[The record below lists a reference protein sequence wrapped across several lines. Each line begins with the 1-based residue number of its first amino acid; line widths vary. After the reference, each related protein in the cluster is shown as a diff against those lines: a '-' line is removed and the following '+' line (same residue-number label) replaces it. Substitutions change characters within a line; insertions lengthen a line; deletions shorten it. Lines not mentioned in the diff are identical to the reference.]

1 MPTEVDAVC
10 THARTMLPVRL
21 RGKGYC
27 FNSSAI
33 ETPTMSMRSL
43 LPCRL
48 RRCGRL
54 CHAVLMIMP
63 AQPMRPSVSCGLRDH
78 AGSADA
84 ARRQCCRRDNAGSA
98 DAARR
103 QCCQPPRQCRHCRCC
118 LDAMLTTV
126 NADHSRCCVPD
137 ANRLTPVLSLLSPP
151 GYTSRDIAA
160 GISLSAHN
168 DQRQDS

>member
-1 MPTEVDAVC
+1 M
-10 THARTMLPVRL
+10 
-21 RGKGYC
+21 
-27 FNSSAI
+27 
-33 ETPTMSMRSL
+33 PTMSMRSL

-54 CHAVLMIMP
+54 CHAVLMIIP

-126 NADHSRCCVPD
+126 NADHSRCCVPA
-137 ANRLTPVLSLLSPP
+137 ANRLTPVSSLSPP

-160 GISLSAHN
+160 GISLSADN

>member
-10 THARTMLPVRL
+10 TRARTMLPVRL
-21 RGKGYC
+21 RGKRYC

-33 ETPTMSMRSL
+33 EMPTMSMRSL

-84 ARRQCCRRDNAGSA
+84 ARRQCC
-98 DAARR
+98 
-103 QCCQPPRQCRHCRCC
+103 QPPRQCRHCRCC

-126 NADHSRCCVPD
+126 NADHSRCCVPA
-137 ANRLTPVLSLLSPP
+137 ANRLTPVLSSLSPP
-151 GYTSRDIAA
+151 GYTSHGIAA
-160 GISLSAHN
+160 GISLSAEN
-168 DQRQDS
+168 DQRQDSQLHSL